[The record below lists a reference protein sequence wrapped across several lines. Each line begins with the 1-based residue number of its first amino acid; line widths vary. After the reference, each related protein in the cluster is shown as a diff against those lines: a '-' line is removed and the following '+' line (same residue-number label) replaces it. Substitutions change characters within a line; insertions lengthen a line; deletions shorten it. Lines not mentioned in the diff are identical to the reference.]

1 MNFERLADF
10 FLENFSAR
18 GELGASVSIWQE
30 GKEILSLAAG
40 FRDRERTQ
48 PWTTET
54 PVLFWSATK
63 GLASGC
69 VLHACQERGISLDAC
84 VADFWPEFAAAG
96 KQTITIAQLLSHRAG
111 LSALDRD
118 VPVLEYEKV
127 VAALATQAPRWP
139 LGEGHGYHPRT
150 FGFLLDELLRRI
162 TGGTTMRNYWRAVFA
177 DPLALDL
184 WIGMPDEGLDD
195 VAPVFP
201 ARSTPPKG
209 DIFYTAFL
217 TAGSLTARAFA
228 SPKGLH
234 SAAAMNTPEARSAS
248 LPGFGG
254 IGTASSLAKY
264 YAMLANGGEI
274 DGLHF
279 FALPAI
285 AAMATALTQ
294 GLDRVLLLETAF
306 SAGFMKDPVGADG
319 RKIRAIF
326 GPSPSAF
333 GQPGAGGSHAFADP
347 ENRLAFAYVMNQ
359 MEPGVLPN
367 EKALGLIE
375 RMYET

>member
-1 MNFERLADF
+1 VNFERLADF

-30 GKEILSLAAG
+30 GKEILSLADG

-96 KQTITIAQLLSHRAG
+96 KQTIPIAPLLSHRAG

-347 ENRLAFAYVMNQ
+347 ENRLAFA
-359 MEPGVLPN
+359 
-367 EKALGLIE
+367 
-375 RMYET
+375 